1 GYHLLGHIRLDRLL
15 RTKRP
20 VSVTEIMEEDVRTV
34 EATEDQQDVALM
46 FERYNLLSAAVVDEA
61 GRLVGVLTVDD
72 IVDVIEEEADADI
85 KA

>member
-1 GYHLLGHIRLDRLL
+1 AVL
-15 RTKRP
+15 
-20 VSVTEIMEEDVRTV
+20 
-34 EATEDQQDVALM
+34 

-85 KA
+85 KALGGVKPEEEISDSVWTTAKGRFRWLFINMLTAFIATSVLK